1 MGIFWIQDYLS
12 LWHVVQNPWKDQMKL
27 KLYNFYANNEKLYL
41 LDLVRDGTM
50 KFANVGEKVG
60 KLLNTRFQIKCVTHK
75 GSEGD

>member
-1 MGIFWIQDYLS
+1 
-12 LWHVVQNPWKDQMKL
+12 MKL